1 MALAAKKPIETE
13 FIVPTL
19 AEASPA
25 YAELV
30 ARKSNLLASMQEAET
45 QLRRDEAAFRARPSQ
60 MSEKVA
66 VLVGD
71 VAPGDSTYPTAAR
84 IREQQVMIAAIRQ
97 AITVIETRLSAE
109 RGKASLAVCDQVR
122 GEHKRLVRNMCAKLL
137 DLRESMLAY
146 QALADALNDKDIAWS
161 PLSPSQLLALGHPLD
176 SQGRLAM
183 YLREKV
189 KDGFLDSKEIPAQ
202 YR

>member
-1 MALAAKKPIETE
+1 MAFAAKKPTETE
-13 FIVPTL
+13 FIVPSL

-30 ARKSNLLASMQEAET
+30 ARKTNLLASLQDAET
-45 QLRRDEAAFRARPSQ
+45 QLRRDEVAFRARPSQ

-71 VAPGDSTYPTAAR
+71 VAPGGSAYPTAAL
-84 IREQQVMIAAIRQ
+84 IREQQVMIAAIKQ
-97 AITVIETRLSAE
+97 AKSVIETRLSAE

-122 GEHKRLVRNMCAKLL
+122 GEHRRLVRDMCAKLM

-146 QALADALNDKDIAWS
+146 QTLADALNDKDIAWS

-176 SQGRLAM
+176 SQSRLAM
-183 YLREKV
+183 YLRDKA
-189 KDGFLDSKEIPAQ
+189 KDGFLDLKEIPAKF
-202 YR
+202 R